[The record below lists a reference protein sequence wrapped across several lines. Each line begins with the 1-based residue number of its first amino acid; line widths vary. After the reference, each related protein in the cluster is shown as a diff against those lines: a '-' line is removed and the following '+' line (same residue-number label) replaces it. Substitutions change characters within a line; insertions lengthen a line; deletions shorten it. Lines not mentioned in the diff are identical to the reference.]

1 MKCVDFCFLFLKKI
15 LMFTK
20 GFWIKGFVL
29 NHLFNPFTSKT
40 ISLKCIKMKGL
51 ADKAGRWNEHFF
63 VSKIKSEMPANAS
76 NKALPTSKQTIFLFG
91 EQTSLSLHI
100 SPASLNITTINHQPS
115 KQISEY
121 LSLSYNII
129 LMLPILFIQRKI
141 TITII
146 VLEMSINRNL

>member
-20 GFWIKGFVL
+20 GFWIKGFVP

-115 KQISEY
+115 SKF
-121 LSLSYNII
+121 LNTFHSLTT
-129 LMLPILFIQRKI
+129 LFWCCLYYSSKEKSQSQSLYWKWA
-141 TITII
+141 
-146 VLEMSINRNL
+146 